1 MRLRFSYGLPVLRR
15 DFRLRR
21 ILAVRIWLCLLLFY
35 RMCNRI
41 QGRTPVFLKWTFGIS
56 YDPSDVV
63 SEVVHLCSHGL
74 RLGVIGIEDPSD
86 FGFWNGSCCLICWLG
101 SIRLLVSEMDPLSVH
116 GWRWSESLSSS
127 EPSLAD
133 QISTWGRLWSMNS
146 WVMASMMNYLIKNI
160 SELFIVLYDHIAIYS
175 KSAWPTFSKADT
187 ETDCSSQKLHMFRRG
202 FPLPSL
208 STGWPGFGGKRI
220 GFAF

>member
-63 SEVVHLCSHGL
+63 SEVVICVPMVWSWVCLGL
-74 RLGVIGIEDPSD
+74 RIHQTLVSEMDSFFWVSLSLLVGIHQT
-86 FGFWNGSCCLICWLG
+86 FGFWNGSFKCSWLTLKWIIVVVRTFSCWSDFNMRASVKHELLG
-101 SIRLLVSEMDPLSVH
+101 H
-116 GWRWSESLSSS
+116 GFH
-127 EPSLAD
+127 D
-133 QISTWGRLWSMNS
+133 
-146 WVMASMMNYLIKNI
+146 
-160 SELFIVLYDHIAIYS
+160 ELFN
-175 KSAWPTFSKADT
+175 
-187 ETDCSSQKLHMFRRG
+187 
-202 FPLPSL
+202 
-208 STGWPGFGGKRI
+208 
-220 GFAF
+220 

>member
-1 MRLRFSYGLPVLRR
+1 MSCFGLQMC
-15 DFRLRR
+15 
-21 ILAVRIWLCLLLFY
+21 VRCCQPFV
-35 RMCNRI
+35 
-41 QGRTPVFLKWTFGIS
+41 GEAASGV
-56 YDPSDVV
+56 SDVDPNGH
-63 SEVVHLCSHGL
+63 VVRLSFVRLGFWGVTRWWFMVGFFLSVLWYL
-74 RLGVIGIEDPSD
+74 RLTIVCWDPSD
-86 FGFWNGSCCLICWLG
+86 FWGGSVVLCWHCLG
-101 SIRLLVSEMDPLSVH
+101 SVGGLFLRWILLV
-116 GWRWSESLSSS
+116 SSS

-133 QISTWGRLWSMNS
+133 QISAWGRLWSMNS

-175 KSAWPTFSKADT
+175 KSARPTFSKADT
-187 ETDCSSQKLHMFRRG
+187 ETDCSSQKLHMFRHG

>member
-1 MRLRFSYGLPVLRR
+1 MVWFFLSVL
-15 DFRLRR
+15 
-21 ILAVRIWLCLLLFY
+21 WY
-35 RMCNRI
+35 
-41 QGRTPVFLKWTFGIS
+41 
-56 YDPSDVV
+56 
-63 SEVVHLCSHGL
+63 L
-74 RLGVIGIEDPSD
+74 RLTIVG
-86 FGFWNGSCCLICWLG
+86 WLG

-116 GWRWSESLSSS
+116 GWRCFGSISLLFLKWILEALSL

-133 QISTWGRLWSMNS
+133 QISAWGRLWSMNS

-175 KSAWPTFSKADT
+175 ESAWPTFSKADT
-187 ETDCSSQKLHMFRRG
+187 ETDCSSQKLHMFRHG

-208 STGWPGFGGKRI
+208 STGWPGLGGKRI